1 MRISIAHKILGGYLA
16 GFILLLGFAGL
27 TLYNGKRIEA
37 TTQSL
42 AQQKLPGLIA
52 ATNLKTGLQVQKNHL
67 YELYAAPDKA
77 AFDQRYQQDTATM
90 QKQLTEMR
98 KLPEYL
104 PHDATIKGLIDRQQT
119 LAASFSTTM
128 GASEVDWDSAR
139 AGLAMFSTAVDEMA
153 AELDQVV
160 QQVEA
165 DTLSSADASQHRT
178 QQLMTVS
185 LTITAA
191 IFCGVLAMIYFTTRQ
206 VTTPLKRVST
216 ILGEIA
222 ASRDMTR
229 RLDKESDDEVGDIAS
244 AVNHLLAEFQQ
255 LAKTLD
261 RTAQDLGVTVQ
272 TMNRVTEAT
281 HASVLSQNE
290 QLHAADGAANE
301 IAAQVIT
308 ITEKVALAA
317 TEAHASAQASE
328 QGREVVVSSRNS
340 IAKLALEVE
349 STSVVITKLEE
360 DSKQVSGVLAIIRD
374 IADQTN
380 LLALNAA
387 IEAARAGEAGRGFA
401 VVADEVRKLSQ
412 STGNATTEID
422 QIMANLRGVAQNAA
436 QLMQQARS
444 QADVSVGV
452 ANDAEA
458 KLHAI
463 QDAAQS
469 ILGINRDIDAVT
481 RDHQTQVQAI
491 RSRMAVIESG
501 TGHAE
506 RNVGALQDAATE
518 LAALADNLRG
528 QISQIRF

>member
-1 MRISIAHKILGGYLA
+1 MRISIAHKIIGGYLA

-52 ATNLKTGLQVQKNHL
+52 ATGLKTGLQVQKNHL

-90 QKQLTEMR
+90 QKQLVEMH
-98 KLPEYL
+98 KLPEYMS
-104 PHDATIKGLIDRQQT
+104 HKDAIKGLIERQQS

-139 AGLAMFSTAVDEMA
+139 AFGTAVDEMA

-160 QQVEA
+160 QQVETN
-165 DTLSSADASQHRT
+165 TLSSADASQQRT

-185 LTITAA
+185 LTITGV
-191 IFCGVLAMIYFTTRQ
+191 IFLGVLAMIYFTTRQ
-206 VTTPLKRVST
+206 ITTPLKQVST
-216 ILGEIA
+216 ALGEIV
-222 ASRDMTR
+222 ASRDMTQ
-229 RLDKESDDEVGDIAS
+229 RLDKGADDEVGDIAD

-255 LAKTLD
+255 LARTLD

-272 TMNRVTEAT
+272 TMNQATEAT
-281 HASVLSQNE
+281 HDSVLSQNE

-301 IAAQVIT
+301 IAAQVVT
-308 ITEKVALAA
+308 IAEKVELAA
-317 TEAHASAQASE
+317 TEANASAQASE
-328 QGREVVVSSRNS
+328 QGRAVVASSRTS

-481 RDHQTQVQAI
+481 RDHQPQVQAI
-491 RSRMAVIESG
+491 RTRMAVIESG
-501 TGHAE
+501 AVHTE
-506 RNVGALQDAATE
+506 RNVHALQGAAAK
-518 LAALADNLRG
+518 LAALAENLRG